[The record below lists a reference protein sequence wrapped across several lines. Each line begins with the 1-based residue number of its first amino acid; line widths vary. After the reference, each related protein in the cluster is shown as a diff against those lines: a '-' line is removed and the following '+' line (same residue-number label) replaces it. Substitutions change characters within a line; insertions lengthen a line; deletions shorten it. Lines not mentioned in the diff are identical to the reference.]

1 MQINDHILVFIT
13 DHCYQYSCRL
23 SNVVLLQTTRKDAA
37 LYYSPIWQNVT
48 SSVLT
53 LYFFLSQF
61 LQEMMLFFARS
72 LTRVPPLQSQTCVV
86 ENRPHNQR
94 HSNFKVE
101 VITNN
106 KIFIALSYSIRKLK
120 QLRDFFCYRPII
132 K

>member
-1 MQINDHILVFIT
+1 MNKMLLRHANKWSYISVYYRPLLLVQLQTFKCCPLT
-13 DHCYQYSCRL
+13 DHKKRCR
-23 SNVVLLQTTRKDAA
+23 SLLQPYMVECH
-37 LYYSPIWQNVT
+37 LI
-48 SSVLT
+48 SSHFVLSG
-53 LYFFLSQF
+53 FFLSQF

-106 KIFIALSYSIRKLK
+106 KIFIAVSYSIRKLK
-120 QLRDFFCYRPII
+120 
-132 K
+132 